1 MTVNNRIV
9 SIVDDELDITQLYQD
24 AIYGHISGMSVLC
37 FNNPVTALEHFIEN
51 KKDYALVISDLR
63 MPNLNGLDL
72 LSKIKMLNPNV
83 RTILVSAY
91 EVKEDKVFQKYMKDG
106 TIDLFI
112 EKPIPID
119 WLRQKVRE
127 QVEAYEKR
135 MNEWIKPMTCDHK
148 REIIKRR
155 KKY

>member
-1 MTVNNRIV
+1 MTINNRIV
-9 SIVDDELDITQLYQD
+9 GIVDDELDITQLYQD
-24 AIYGHISGMSVLC
+24 AIYGYINGISVVC

-72 LSKIKMLNPNV
+72 LSKIKMLNSNV

-91 EVKEDKVFQKYMKDG
+91 EVKEDEVFQKYMRDG
-106 TIDLFI
+106 IIDLFI

-127 QVEAYEKR
+127 QIKTYEKITT
-135 MNEWIKPMTCDHK
+135 E
-148 REIIKRR
+148 
-155 KKY
+155 

>member
-1 MTVNNRIV
+1 MTSNIRIV

-24 AIYGHISGMSVLC
+24 AIYGHINGISVVC

-51 KKDYALVISDLR
+51 KKEYALVISDLR

-72 LSKIKMLNPNV
+72 LSKIKIINPNV
-83 RTILVSAY
+83 RTILVSAFN
-91 EVKEDKVFQKYMKDG
+91 VKEDKVFQKYMKDG

-135 MNEWIKPMTCDHK
+135 MNK
-148 REIIKRR
+148 
-155 KKY
+155 

>member
-1 MTVNNRIV
+1 MTINIRIV

-24 AIYGHISGMSVLC
+24 AIYGHINGISVVC

-127 QVEAYEKR
+127 QVEAYDKR
-135 MNEWIKPMTCDHK
+135 MNQ
-148 REIIKRR
+148 
-155 KKY
+155 

>member
-1 MTVNNRIV
+1 MTSNIRIV

-24 AIYGHISGMSVLC
+24 AIYGHINGISVVC

-51 KKDYALVISDLR
+51 KKEYALVISDLR

-72 LSKIKMLNPNV
+72 LSKVKIINPNV
-83 RTILVSAY
+83 RTILVSAFN
-91 EVKEDKVFQKYMKDG
+91 VKEDKVFQKYMKDG

-127 QVEAYEKR
+127 QVEAYEKK
-135 MNEWIKPMTCDHK
+135 NE
-148 REIIKRR
+148 
-155 KKY
+155 

>member
-1 MTVNNRIV
+1 MTSNIRIV

-24 AIYGHISGMSVLC
+24 AIYGHINGISVVC

-51 KKDYALVISDLR
+51 KKEYALVISDLR

-72 LSKIKMLNPNV
+72 LSKIKIINPNV
-83 RTILVSAY
+83 RTILVSAFN
-91 EVKEDKVFQKYMKDG
+91 VKEDKVFQKYMKDG

-127 QVEAYEKR
+127 QVEAYEKK
-135 MNEWIKPMTCDHK
+135 NE
-148 REIIKRR
+148 
-155 KKY
+155 

>member
-1 MTVNNRIV
+1 MTINNRIV
-9 SIVDDELDITQLYQD
+9 GIVDDELDITQLYQD
-24 AIYGHISGMSVLC
+24 AIYGHISGISVVC

-72 LSKIKMLNPNV
+72 LSKIKMLNSNV

-91 EVKEDKVFQKYMKDG
+91 EVKEDEVFQKYIKDG

-127 QVEAYEKR
+127 QVKAYEQR
-135 MNEWIKPMTCDHK
+135 MNE
-148 REIIKRR
+148 
-155 KKY
+155 

>member
-1 MTVNNRIV
+1 MTINNRIV
-9 SIVDDELDITQLYQD
+9 GIVDDELDITQLYQD
-24 AIYGHISGMSVLC
+24 AIYGHINGISVVC
-37 FNNPVTALEHFIEN
+37 FNNPVTAVEHFIEN

-72 LSKIKMLNPNV
+72 LSKIKMLNSNV

-91 EVKEDKVFQKYMKDG
+91 EVKEDEVFQKYMGDG
-106 TIDLFI
+106 IIDLFI

-127 QVEAYEKR
+127 QIKTYEKITT
-135 MNEWIKPMTCDHK
+135 E
-148 REIIKRR
+148 
-155 KKY
+155 

>member
-1 MTVNNRIV
+1 MPNNIRIV

-24 AIYGHISGMSVLC
+24 AIYGHINGISVVC

-51 KKDYALVISDLR
+51 KKEYALVISDLR

-72 LSKIKMLNPNV
+72 LSKIKIINPNV
-83 RTILVSAY
+83 RTILVSAFNA
-91 EVKEDKVFQKYMKDG
+91 KEDKVFQKYMKDG

-127 QVEAYEKR
+127 QVEEYEKE
-135 MNEWIKPMTCDHK
+135 NE
-148 REIIKRR
+148 
-155 KKY
+155 

>member
-1 MTVNNRIV
+1 MTIKNRVV
-9 SIVDDELDITQLYQD
+9 SIIDDELDITQLYQD
-24 AIYGHISGMSVLC
+24 AIYGHINGISVVC

-63 MPNLNGLDL
+63 MPKLNGLDL
-72 LSKIKMLNPNV
+72 LSKIKMLNSNV

-106 TIDLFI
+106 IIDLFI

-127 QVEAYEKR
+127 QVKAYEQR
-135 MNEWIKPMTCDHK
+135 MNE
-148 REIIKRR
+148 
-155 KKY
+155 

>member
-1 MTVNNRIV
+1 MTTNIKIV
-9 SIVDDELDITQLYQD
+9 SIIDDELDITQLYQD
-24 AIYGHISGMSVLC
+24 AIYGHINGISVVC
-37 FNNPVTALEHFIEN
+37 FNNPITALEHFIEN
-51 KKDYALVISDLR
+51 KKEYALVISDLR

-72 LSKIKMLNPNV
+72 LSKIKMHNSNV

-91 EVKEDKVFQKYMKDG
+91 EVKEDKIFQKYMKDG

-127 QVEAYEKR
+127 QIEAFEKR
-135 MNEWIKPMTCDHK
+135 KNV
-148 REIIKRR
+148 
-155 KKY
+155 

>member
-1 MTVNNRIV
+1 MTSNIRIV

-24 AIYGHISGMSVLC
+24 AIYGHINGISVVC

-51 KKDYALVISDLR
+51 NKEYALVISDLR

-72 LSKIKMLNPNV
+72 LSKIKIINRNV
-83 RTILVSAY
+83 RTILVSAFN
-91 EVKEDKVFQKYMKDG
+91 VKEDKVFQKYMKDG

-135 MNEWIKPMTCDHK
+135 MNK
-148 REIIKRR
+148 
-155 KKY
+155 

>member
-1 MTVNNRIV
+1 MASNIRIV

-24 AIYGHISGMSVLC
+24 AIYGRINGISVVC

-72 LSKIKMLNPNV
+72 LSKIKMINPNV

-135 MNEWIKPMTCDHK
+135 MNE
-148 REIIKRR
+148 
-155 KKY
+155 

>member
-9 SIVDDELDITQLYQD
+9 GIVDDELDITQLYQD
-24 AIYGHISGMSVLC
+24 AIYGYISGMSVLC

-72 LSKIKMLNPNV
+72 LSKIKMLNSNV

-135 MNEWIKPMTCDHK
+135 MNE
-148 REIIKRR
+148 
-155 KKY
+155 

>member
-1 MTVNNRIV
+1 MASNIRIV

-24 AIYGHISGMSVLC
+24 AIYGHINGISVVC

-72 LSKIKMLNPNV
+72 LSKIKMINPKV

-135 MNEWIKPMTCDHK
+135 MNE
-148 REIIKRR
+148 
-155 KKY
+155 

>member
-1 MTVNNRIV
+1 MTINIRIV

-24 AIYGHISGMSVLC
+24 AIYGHINGISVVC

-72 LSKIKMLNPNV
+72 LSKIKIINPNV

-91 EVKEDKVFQKYMKDG
+91 EVKEDKVFQKYMNDG

-135 MNEWIKPMTCDHK
+135 INE
-148 REIIKRR
+148 
-155 KKY
+155 

>member
-1 MTVNNRIV
+1 MTINIRIV

-24 AIYGHISGMSVLC
+24 AIYGHINGISVVC

-72 LSKIKMLNPNV
+72 LSKIKMINPNV

-91 EVKEDKVFQKYMKDG
+91 EVKEDKVFQNYMKDG

-135 MNEWIKPMTCDHK
+135 MNE
-148 REIIKRR
+148 
-155 KKY
+155 

>member
-1 MTVNNRIV
+1 MTINNRIV
-9 SIVDDELDITQLYQD
+9 GIVDDELDITQLYQD
-24 AIYGHISGMSVLC
+24 AIYGHINGISVVC

-63 MPNLNGLDL
+63 MPKLNGLDL
-72 LSKIKMLNPNV
+72 LSKIKLLNSNV

-91 EVKEDKVFQKYMKDG
+91 EVKEDVVFQKYMRDG
-106 TIDLFI
+106 IIDLFI

-127 QVEAYEKR
+127 QIKTYEKITT
-135 MNEWIKPMTCDHK
+135 E
-148 REIIKRR
+148 
-155 KKY
+155 

>member
-1 MTVNNRIV
+1 MTSNIKIV

-24 AIYGHISGMSVLC
+24 AIYGHINGISVVC

-72 LSKIKMLNPNV
+72 LSKIKMLNSNV
-83 RTILVSAY
+83 RTILVSAF
-91 EVKEDKVFQKYMKDG
+91 EVKEDKIFQKYMKDG

-119 WLRQKVRE
+119 WLRQNVRE
-127 QVEAYEKR
+127 QVEAFEKR
-135 MNEWIKPMTCDHK
+135 RNE
-148 REIIKRR
+148 
-155 KKY
+155 

>member
-1 MTVNNRIV
+1 MTINIRIV

-24 AIYGHISGMSVLC
+24 AIYGHINGISVVC
-37 FNNPVTALEHFIEN
+37 FNNPVTALKHFIEN

-91 EVKEDKVFQKYMKDG
+91 EVKEDKVFQKYMKDE

-135 MNEWIKPMTCDHK
+135 MNQ
-148 REIIKRR
+148 
-155 KKY
+155 

>member
-1 MTVNNRIV
+1 MASNIRIV

-24 AIYGHISGMSVLC
+24 AIYGHINGISVVC

-51 KKDYALVISDLR
+51 KKDYALIISDLR

-72 LSKIKMLNPNV
+72 LSKIKMINPNV

-135 MNEWIKPMTCDHK
+135 INE
-148 REIIKRR
+148 
-155 KKY
+155 

>member
-1 MTVNNRIV
+1 MTNSIRIV

-24 AIYGHISGMSVLC
+24 AIYGHINGISVVC
-37 FNNPVTALEHFIEN
+37 FNNPVTALDHFIEN

-72 LSKIKMLNPNV
+72 LSKIKMINPNV

-91 EVKEDKVFQKYMKDG
+91 EVKEDKIFQKYMNDR

-135 MNEWIKPMTCDHK
+135 MNE
-148 REIIKRR
+148 
-155 KKY
+155 

>member
-1 MTVNNRIV
+1 MTSNTRIV

-24 AIYGHISGMSVLC
+24 AIYGHINGISVVC

-51 KKDYALVISDLR
+51 KKNYALVISDLR

-72 LSKIKMLNPNV
+72 LSKIKMINPNV

-135 MNEWIKPMTCDHK
+135 MNE
-148 REIIKRR
+148 
-155 KKY
+155 

>member
-1 MTVNNRIV
+1 MTIRNRIV

-24 AIYGHISGMSVLC
+24 AIYGHINGISVVC
-37 FNNPVTALEHFIEN
+37 FNNPVTALDHFIEN

-72 LSKIKMLNPNV
+72 LSKIKMLNSNV

-91 EVKEDKVFQKYMKDG
+91 EVKEDKVFQKYMKEG
-106 TIDLFI
+106 IIDLFI

-127 QVEAYEKR
+127 QVTAYEQT
-135 MNEWIKPMTCDHK
+135 M
-148 REIIKRR
+148 R
-155 KKY
+155 KI

>member
-1 MTVNNRIV
+1 MASNIRIV

-24 AIYGHISGMSVLC
+24 AIYGHINGISVVC

-51 KKDYALVISDLR
+51 KKNYALVISDLR

-72 LSKIKMLNPNV
+72 LSKIKMINPNV

-135 MNEWIKPMTCDHK
+135 MNE
-148 REIIKRR
+148 
-155 KKY
+155 

>member
-1 MTVNNRIV
+1 MTINIRIV

-24 AIYGHISGMSVLC
+24 AIYGHINGISVVC

-135 MNEWIKPMTCDHK
+135 MNE
-148 REIIKRR
+148 
-155 KKY
+155 